1 MQGPLPIIALL
12 LVVLSMAYLLGSPTQ
27 NKATELNYSTLLR
40 WVEAD
45 LKHDEGLELSADE
58 QGMTISDVIIT
69 QSTLIARTQDS
80 LIPDS
85 EFGSRYDLVCTI
97 PSEEQ
102 FYADVN
108 LIYETVLGHKVSPT
122 DYHFEIETKLPEGTP
137 WWLEWLPTIFLI
149 GMLVLVYVLMMR
161 AQTGSGKGMASFGKS
176 RARITDPKANS
187 VTFKDVAGADE
198 EKEELKEIVEF
209 LKNPAKFTDVGARIP
224 KGVLLV
230 GPPGTGKTLLAKAV
244 SGEAGVPFFTISG
257 SDFVEMFVG
266 VGASRVRDLFSQA
279 KKAAPSIIFIDEI
292 DAVGRQRGA
301 GMGGGHD
308 EREQTLNQLLVEM
321 DGFTHNQGVIVMAA
335 TNRSDILDPAL
346 LRPGRFDRRIVVNY
360 PDVKGREE
368 ILKVHSRAK
377 PLAKDVDLKVLARR
391 TPYFTGADLE
401 NVLNEAAI
409 LTARSGKKQI
419 DMTTIEEAITRVLSG
434 PEKRSRKVTDKD
446 RRLTA
451 YHEGGHAMV
460 SYYIPECDNVHEVTI
475 IPRGQAGGYT
485 MYLPGEETGYHTA
498 AYLASRIAS
507 LMGGR
512 VAEQLVLGEISTGAS
527 QDIKMAT
534 EIAHSMVTEY
544 GMSPV
549 VGPIF
554 LGDEQEVFLGKS
566 FAQQRSTF
574 SEEINASIDRE
585 VRRLIDEGYKR
596 AEAIL
601 TEHMDQL
608 HALADV
614 LLEREKLD
622 AEEFDAFMKTGVVPV
637 KPPKAEKAQPTPSA
651 GASDDAGTGAPNV
664 GASDDA
670 GEGEAEAADEG
681 TLNGDASN
689 ATDAG
694 ASNAAEAHAADDD
707 QTCAQEED
715 STDLRNP

>member
-1 MQGPLPIIALL
+1 
-12 LVVLSMAYLLGSPTQ
+12 
-27 NKATELNYSTLLR
+27 
-40 WVEAD
+40 
-45 LKHDEGLELSADE
+45 
-58 QGMTISDVIIT
+58 
-69 QSTLIARTQDS
+69 
-80 LIPDS
+80 
-85 EFGSRYDLVCTI
+85 
-97 PSEEQ
+97 
-102 FYADVN
+102 
-108 LIYETVLGHKVSPT
+108 IYEQVLGRAVSPT
-122 DYHFEIETKLPEGTP
+122 DYAFEIETKLPAPTP
-137 WWLEWLPTIFLI
+137 WWMEWLPTIVMI
-149 GMLVLVYVLMMR
+149 GLVAVLWFFIMR

-176 RARITDPKANS
+176 RARLTDPKANGI
-187 VTFKDVAGADE
+187 TFKDVAGADE

-266 VGASRVRDLFSQA
+266 VGAARVRDLFSQA
-279 KKAAPSIIFIDEI
+279 KKSAPAIVFIDEI

-368 ILKVHSRAK
+368 ILKVHSRGK
-377 PLAKDVDLKVLARR
+377 PLNKDVDLKVVARR

-401 NVLNEAAI
+401 NVMNEAAI
-409 LTARSGKKQI
+409 LTARAGEKQI
-419 DMTTIEEAITRVLSG
+419 RMATIEEAVTRVMAG

-446 RRLTA
+446 RRLVA
-451 YHEGGHAMV
+451 YHEGGHAIV
-460 SYYIPECDNVHEVTI
+460 SHYIPECDDVHEVTI

-485 MYLPGEETGYHTA
+485 MTLPKEETGYRTA
-498 AYLASRIAS
+498 NYLAAQIAS
-507 LMGGR
+507 YMGGR

-527 QDIKMAT
+527 SDIKQAT
-534 EIAHSMVTEY
+534 EIARNMVTEY
-544 GMSPV
+544 GMSSS

-554 LGDEQEVFLGKS
+554 LGDEREVFLGKS
-566 FAQQRSTF
+566 FSQQRSGF
-574 SEEINASIDRE
+574 SEEVNSMIDRE
-585 VRRLIDEGYKR
+585 VHRLVSEGYNR
-596 AEAIL
+596 AESIL

-608 HALADV
+608 HALAEL

-622 AEEFDAFMKTGVVPV
+622 FEEFKAFMETGKVP
-637 KPPKAEKAQPTPSA
+637 
-651 GASDDAGTGAPNV
+651 
-664 GASDDA
+664 
-670 GEGEAEAADEG
+670 EAAPEPKEDPRPG
-681 TLNGDASN
+681 KPWGPQAPI
-689 ATDAG
+689 
-694 ASNAAEAHAADDD
+694 EAKA
-707 QTCAQEED
+707 
-715 STDLRNP
+715 